1 MVVVKHQISNVTE
14 LKTGYSI
21 VGHTEDDKHCLWTV
35 ETDFQINIVNLSC
48 PRKDEKFLGDLQAYL
63 KTEEHSITSRYYQ
76 LVRKTLI
83 EKQKEKEEDDE

>member
-48 PRKDEKFLGDLQAYL
+48 PRKDEKF
-63 KTEEHSITSRYYQ
+63 
-76 LVRKTLI
+76 
-83 EKQKEKEEDDE
+83 

>member
-1 MVVVKHQISNVTE
+1 MVVVNQISNVTE

-76 LVRKTLI
+76 LVRKTFDR
-83 EKQKEKEEDDE
+83 KTKRKEDDE